1 LGMADVMGTGPGSEG
16 RGAGARRHGWSRR
29 IEEALEK
36 DLFVLHA
43 QRIVEVASG
52 ETTRHELFLR
62 MTNGAGLVPAGEF
75 VIAAE
80 EAGSIREID
89 RWVLGRAVEIA
100 AGGHPVDLNLS
111 VRSADAELLERMRGE
126 VRETGA
132 DPGHL
137 VLELSEEQLVK
148 GLATGEGFVR
158 GANELGC
165 RIALDGYVQGGRGS
179 ALLKGLPIDFVKLG
193 APFVNGLADDGRR
206 RRKARN
212 AAAKAHDSG
221 QKVIAQG
228 VEDLVTLQLLQE
240 LVVDEA
246 QGYALGRP
254 EPVESVF
261 NGSA

>member
-1 LGMADVMGTGPGSEG
+1 MAMADVTGTGPGKDG
-16 RGAGARRHGWSRR
+16 RAGGARGQGWSRR

-36 DLFVLHA
+36 DRFVLHA
-43 QRIVEVASG
+43 QRIVDVASG

-62 MTNGAGLVPAGEF
+62 MSNGGLIPAGEF
-75 VIAAE
+75 VITAE
-80 EAGSIREID
+80 ETGSIREID

-100 AGGHPVDLNLS
+100 ASGHPVDLNLS
-111 VRSADAELLERMRGE
+111 VRSADAELLQRMRGE

-132 DPGHL
+132 NPGHL

-158 GANELGC
+158 GASELGC
-165 RIALDGYVQGGRGS
+165 RIALDGYIQGGRGS

-193 APFVNGLADDGRR
+193 APFVNGLAEDGRR

-212 AAAKAHDSG
+212 AAAKAHESG

-228 VEDLVTLQLLQE
+228 VEDLITLQLLPE
-240 LVVDEA
+240 LGVDEA

-261 NGSA
+261 NRRA

>member
-1 LGMADVMGTGPGSEG
+1 MADVTGTGPGKDG
-16 RGAGARRHGWSRR
+16 RAGGARGQGWSRR

-36 DLFVLHA
+36 DRFVLHA
-43 QRIVEVASG
+43 QRIVDVASG

-62 MTNGAGLVPAGEF
+62 MSNGAGLIPAGEF
-75 VIAAE
+75 VITAE
-80 EAGSIREID
+80 ETGSIREID

-100 AGGHPVDLNLS
+100 ASGHPVDLNLS
-111 VRSADAELLERMRGE
+111 VRSADAELLERMRGG

-132 DPGHL
+132 NPEHL

-158 GANELGC
+158 GASELGC
-165 RIALDGYVQGGRGS
+165 RIALDGYIQGGRGS

-193 APFVNGLADDGRR
+193 APFVKGLADDGRR

-212 AAAKAHDSG
+212 AAAKAHESG

-228 VEDLVTLQLLQE
+228 VEDLITLQLLPE
-240 LVVDEA
+240 LGVDEA

-261 NGSA
+261 NGRA